1 MGVMAQIG
9 LALAVVYVLFLA
21 AWVWA
26 TRFRPRD

>member
-1 MGVMAQIG
+1 MVQIG
-9 LALAVVYVLFLA
+9 LALGVVYVLFLA